1 LTEHPQ
7 IAPGRVSGCT
17 MMIASR
23 SDGHSRS
30 DRYRALYGDHY
41 WPGIAKLFRFSAIAC
56 YQVTRTEID
65 RIPAYS
71 SCSSTPLAS
80 FNYTDAK
87 RAVDPIARSSRGTA
101 MDNRTKR
108 ACRVVITPTLIALG
122 TIPGPVLPGI
132 GSDRCIHPAPV
143 PQPIMLARSAPRAPR
158 DRGRLYRMRRPLRS
172 S

>member
-1 LTEHPQ
+1 MGT
-7 IAPGRVSGCT
+7 IIGR
-17 MMIASR
+17 
-23 SDGHSRS
+23 
-30 DRYRALYGDHY
+30 
-41 WPGIAKLFRFSAIAC
+41 GIAKPFRFSAIAC
-56 YQVTRTEID
+56 YQVTRAEID

-101 MDNRTKR
+101 VDNRTKR

-143 PQPIMLARSAPRAPR
+143 PQPIMLARSVPRAPR